1 MPGEQ
6 STLAEQAFE
15 RIYEL
20 ILSGALPLGSEV
32 NEVSLSQRFDIS
44 RGTVREAVRR
54 LQGLR
59 LVTREPYMRACV
71 VSLSQKDV
79 VEIFQLREVVEGMAC
94 RLATKAMSDEALDRL
109 MADLERARRNGARSA
124 DIPGEPFDL
133 HIRVAVACGNERA
146 RQLLTEELYHLLRL
160 YRRRSGDLPGR
171 REQAF
176 DEHWQIVRAMHN
188 RDPDLAESLMRSH
201 IARATESLLATLAA
215 EREAEGASAPP
226 RPLRRRRRTR
236 VVAAS
241 PAGAGLAAEQPH
253 ESAAFAKESERA
265 KAR

>member
-1 MPGEQ
+1 MPAGVQ
-6 STLAEQAFE
+6 TLGTGHG
-15 RIYEL
+15 R
-20 ILSGALPLGSEV
+20 ALADSAA
-32 NEVSLSQRFDIS
+32 
-44 RGTVREAVRR
+44 RGRHPSIRAPAHDPHHHHHH
-54 LQGLR
+54 QPQHQPAPPQQHSALR
-59 LVTREPYMRACV
+59 LRE
-71 VSLSQKDV
+71 
-79 VEIFQLREVVEGMAC
+79 G
-94 RLATKAMSDEALDRL
+94 ATLQWHKYAWAWRL